1 MSYYLIGIGG
11 TGARCM
17 ESFIH
22 LNGAGLLKDNQAVN
36 LLYVDA
42 DVSCGNLTRTQQTV
56 ELYAKVKKLRFGN
69 KGIFK
74 NDIISTGFW
83 CPVEEGS
90 NTLDD
95 VFQTS
100 SLVNK
105 EEN

>member
-42 DVSCGNLTRTQQTV
+42 DVSCGNLTRT
-56 ELYAKVKKLRFGN
+56 
-69 KGIFK
+69 
-74 NDIISTGFW
+74 
-83 CPVEEGS
+83 
-90 NTLDD
+90 
-95 VFQTS
+95 
-100 SLVNK
+100 
-105 EEN
+105 